1 MSRADGKAERDRIEA
16 ERAVREAIAAKQA
29 AAQSSSVPK
38 RPAETT
44 AERHRRIAEKTR
56 EAFAELDEIDPPKRK
71 PVTSYSET
79 ENPRTAVSRSRT
91 EVQPRQ
97 ASSQSNRNSTPRP
110 ANRTATG
117 GNAQRNAKSSSE
129 PRITS
134 SKTASQTQQ
143 TNGKR
148 KCSKKEKRTIDY
160 CYFCGLSLRLRLFGI

>member
-110 ANRTATG
+110 RCRYR
-117 GNAQRNAKSSSE
+117 RNQVYRYKLF
-129 PRITS
+129 
-134 SKTASQTQQ
+134 KT
-143 TNGKR
+143 
-148 KCSKKEKRTIDY
+148 
-160 CYFCGLSLRLRLFGI
+160 

>member
-97 ASSQSNRNSTPRP
+97 ASSQSNRNSTP
-110 ANRTATG
+110 ADMVMHQTKNVDLVIEKKDATTAETLKG
-117 GNAQRNAKSSSE
+117 AEFTVYKLKGYIFFN
-129 PRITS
+129 I
-134 SKTASQTQQ
+134 
-143 TNGKR
+143 
-148 KCSKKEKRTIDY
+148 I
-160 CYFCGLSLRLRLFGI
+160 

>member
-110 ANRTATG
+110 KIIFRASDNFFKNRFT
-117 GNAQRNAKSSSE
+117 NAADKR
-129 PRITS
+129 
-134 SKTASQTQQ
+134 
-143 TNGKR
+143 KR

>member
-110 ANRTATG
+110 ANRTAAKCKIIFRASDNFFKNRFT
-117 GNAQRNAKSSSE
+117 NATDKR
-129 PRITS
+129 
-134 SKTASQTQQ
+134 
-143 TNGKR
+143 KR

>member
-16 ERAVREAIAAKQA
+16 ERAVREAIAAKQS

-56 EAFAELDEIDPPKRK
+56 EAFAELDEIDPPKRN

-91 EVQPRQ
+91 EVQHHLP
-97 ASSQSNRNSTPRP
+97 
-110 ANRTATG
+110 
-117 GNAQRNAKSSSE
+117 
-129 PRITS
+129 
-134 SKTASQTQQ
+134 
-143 TNGKR
+143 
-148 KCSKKEKRTIDY
+148 
-160 CYFCGLSLRLRLFGI
+160 SLG